1 MRGAV
6 VLPLTLVA
14 TSFAL
19 APLAAPAAAPSTKPG
34 ALERQWAIAARP
46 AVKIEVRRNGWYRVS
61 RSRLAAAGF
70 ELSSP
75 SRLRLSTDGNQ
86 VPIQISRGSLEFYGV
101 ARDTPSTD
109 TRTYWLARGARGG
122 LRIPVASKPAGRG
135 LGYARSFPF
144 TLERKYRTI
153 YASLQN
159 GERQN
164 YFGEIVSPEPTTL
177 VLRTRDAARRPASL
191 EVTLQGLSEK
201 AHQIELILNG
211 VELGKIGFR
220 GQAYVSRRVSVPRGV
235 LREGANSLKL
245 TAVGGEL
252 DFTLIDT
259 VRLTYPR
266 RYRAD
271 RNALRFSVPP
281 RRAETETGFS
291 RRNVTVV

>member
-1 MRGAV
+1 MTRRMRGAV

-109 TRTYWLARGARGG
+109 TRTYWLELAA
-122 LRIPVASKPAGRG
+122 
-135 LGYARSFPF
+135 
-144 TLERKYRTI
+144 I
-153 YASLQN
+153 YAFAVYWSIKSW
-159 GERQN
+159 E
-164 YFGEIVSPEPTTL
+164 
-177 VLRTRDAARRPASL
+177 LRTSLAQRPR
-191 EVTLQGLSEK
+191 LQE
-201 AHQIELILNG
+201 A
-211 VELGKIGFR
+211 
-220 GQAYVSRRVSVPRGV
+220 VSRS
-235 LREGANSLKL
+235 NQ
-245 TAVGGEL
+245 
-252 DFTLIDT
+252 
-259 VRLTYPR
+259 
-266 RYRAD
+266 
-271 RNALRFSVPP
+271 
-281 RRAETETGFS
+281 
-291 RRNVTVV
+291 